1 MCSKEAIEAVKM
13 LESLKIIYID
23 LLYNW
28 QVIAVKYINMKI
40 MTSFIGEVTLICY
53 TKLWKDI
60 HVHDKI

>member
-1 MCSKEAIEAVKM
+1 MCSKEAIEVVKM

-40 MTSFIGEVTLICY
+40 MTSFIGEVTLMCY
-53 TKLWKDI
+53 TKF
-60 HVHDKI
+60 

>member
-1 MCSKEAIEAVKM
+1 MCSKEAVEVVKM
-13 LESLKIIYID
+13 LESLKIIYIV

-40 MTSFIGEVTLICY
+40 MTSFIGEVTLMCY
-53 TKLWKDI
+53 TKFWKDI

>member
-1 MCSKEAIEAVKM
+1 M

-40 MTSFIGEVTLICY
+40 MTSFIGEVTLMCY
-53 TKLWKDI
+53 TKFWKDI

>member
-1 MCSKEAIEAVKM
+1 MCSKEAIEVVKM

-40 MTSFIGEVTLICY
+40 MTSFIGEVTLMCY
-53 TKLWKDI
+53 TKFWKDI